1 MKWPWGIVFCGFHI
15 ISLISFI
22 SAESQVF
29 HSPVK
34 SAYLTGG
41 ANSTHFTDALS
52 FTGNPAVLGGE
63 KILRIAI
70 SNERRW
76 MLKELAYFQMACSFA
91 AGRGGIGFQFH
102 YTGNSDYNET
112 AMAMSY
118 GKDLGRIAL
127 GVQFRYDVYHVAGYG
142 NMKVASA
149 MPGLQFHLSQKTY
162 AGIAFNISFFGS
174 AGNQAAEK
182 GSGVYR
188 MGFGYEA
195 SSLVFLSLQLEK
207 EAGIPINIIGCLDYR
222 LNDQFFAAV
231 GLSSISA
238 SPYIKAGWKK
248 NNLTIEIFTA
258 YQVTLGFTP
267 GLVLLWETKNKS
279 G

>member
-1 MKWPWGIVFCGFHI
+1 MKWSGGIFLCSFHFI
-15 ISLISFI
+15 CFI

-34 SAYLTGG
+34 SAYLATG
-41 ANSTHFTDALS
+41 AYSAHFTDAFS

-63 KILRIAI
+63 KNLRFGV

-76 MLKELAYFQMACSFA
+76 MLKELAYFQMALSFS
-91 AGRGGIGFQFH
+91 AGGAGMGFQFH

-112 AMAMSY
+112 AMAISY
-118 GKDLGRIAL
+118 GRGLGRIAI
-127 GVQFRYDVYHVAGYG
+127 GAQFRYDIYHAAGYG
-142 NMKVASA
+142 NLKAVSA
-149 MPGLQFHLSQKTY
+149 MPGLQVHLSEKTY
-162 AGIAFNISFFGS
+162 AGIAFSISFIGRT
-174 AGNQAAEK
+174 GIYGAEK

-195 SSLVFLSLQLEK
+195 SSLIFLSVQFEK
-207 EAGIPINIIGCLDYR
+207 EAGIPTNIIGCVDYR
-222 LNDQFFAAV
+222 WNDQFFAAV
-231 GLSSISA
+231 GLASISA

-248 NNLTIEIFTA
+248 NNLAVEIFTA

-267 GLVLLWETKNKS
+267 GLVLLWEVKNKS